1 MTLGICL
8 CGKWPSGVSP
18 YLCFLTLLL
27 FCFLALAACPPM
39 KFPFLR
45 SLLCLA
51 FCVWMP
57 VLADAAFEHAEA
69 RHTHPISL
77 TPDGTRLLAVDSI
90 NARLSVFD
98 VTGSGVPVRVA
109 EIPTGLEPVSV
120 RARTNDEVWVVNEL
134 SDSVSVISLSQGS
147 VLATLSAADEPADVV
162 FAQGKAF
169 VTCARNN
176 SVRIFD
182 VTSRQLVATVPLEGL
197 YPRALTTSADGSK
210 VYAAFLDSG
219 NGTTILPKG
228 AAPAQPAPQN
238 PNLPAPPQTALIVP
252 ANDPRV
258 SHFTLDHDVVE
269 IDAVT
274 HNILGYASGVGT
286 TLFDLA
292 FRPGSGDLWVGNTE
306 ALNLVRF
313 EPNLRGHFAEN
324 RVTRIAAGTGVVT
337 AFDLNPGI
345 DYQTLPNAA
354 AQATALAQPA
364 ALVFSGDGSV
374 LWIAAFASDRIA
386 KVNAEDASVQ
396 TRVDLRLGADTS
408 SAAMRGPRG
417 LALDEAGQRLFVLNK
432 LSHTVSVVS
441 TATLAVVNELPI
453 AAFNPMPASVKA
465 GQGYLFDARL
475 SGNGTVSCG
484 TCHFDAD
491 RDGLAWDLGDPT
503 GQMMTVLGAN
513 LSVHDNTPR
522 PRVMHPM
529 KGPMTTQTLRGM
541 QDGAPFHWRGD
552 RATIAAFNPTF
563 DLLMGGQQIDE
574 EDMADLTSYLESI
587 VNHPN
592 PNRNNDRSLPTS
604 LGNGNPV
611 SGRDLYNNHTKS
623 HCAVCHLLP
632 KGTDNNIDLPQE
644 VGASQPLKTPPLRTV
659 YQRMFYNPRAG
670 AESLSGFGMLHDGSG
685 FVLPIV
691 HPYVLDN
698 LDLAELRHVTA
709 FLQCFDTGVAP
720 AVGMSTTVNASN
732 RTQTSVTTV
741 LNLLEARA
749 AVDPAD
755 CDLIVRGKMGGQEKV
770 YQFSPGPK
778 TYRSEKVSEGSLTR
792 SALLALLEGSDS
804 ISFVGTLPGAGP
816 RLSVDADEDGFLNGD
831 DPNPG
836 LKDGPPTITQEPV
849 DRAVPPGANVSLT
862 VQAEGLGL
870 NFQWYKGTQP
880 ITTGKEATL
889 TLTAVTTADAGNYSV
904 QVLNLSGNRTSR
916 VVKLEVYPAPLI
928 TAHPLSVAV
937 KEGQSA
943 TFSVTA
949 TGSGLTY
956 QWRRGTAPVGGATT
970 RTLALNGV
978 GAADVGVYNVVVSNG
993 AGSETSEDATLNV
1006 QLKPVMNP
1014 LDLKRAIIGQDYSD
1028 TVSATFDPIRFTITG
1043 LPPGLK
1049 YDASTGVISG
1059 RPTVSKKY
1067 LVKATATNGAG
1078 TGSQVSQELTVEPFP
1093 AQLIGT
1099 YDGILPRNSGMNGL
1113 LGGRLK
1119 LTVAK
1124 TGAYSGSLSLG
1135 SVTHALKGA
1144 LKVLPDEDPTHEMF
1158 VKRKGK
1164 SDLKVTFTLGRE
1176 SRMVTGEVE
1185 EEGSTLP
1192 LAARLPDVELS
1203 RYTGNYT
1210 LALTL
1215 SVSDQG
1221 QAHIPQGHSH
1231 GTFKVSTKGAASG
1244 VISLA
1249 DGTKMTF
1256 AAPIAEGGHLP
1267 FHSLLYAKTGS
1278 AQGLLKLSADA
1289 MHRLAVGSEV
1299 SWFKQT
1305 QARFSRLYPQ
1315 TFGPLNLG
1323 VIGGIYT
1330 LPSSTQIAMNLV
1342 AGAGNARL
1350 VFARG
1355 GAPDPATRLNME
1367 ALEIQ
1372 PGSPA
1377 KMVFPVSNPG
1387 LVKLTVAP
1395 GKGTAFT
1402 AGGTGVFKGSFSL
1415 SDADTSLTSNK
1426 LLKRAAT
1433 FSGALVD
1440 DGTSVKGYG
1449 FFILA
1454 QMPTAEPKTMASTSP
1469 QLSGSVLL
1477 EATAR

>member
-1 MTLGICL
+1 
-8 CGKWPSGVSP
+8 
-18 YLCFLTLLL
+18 
-27 FCFLALAACPPM
+27 M
-39 KFPFLR
+39 KFTFLPFLV
-45 SLLCLA
+45 LLATYLGTTEA
-51 FCVWMP
+51 
-57 VLADAAFEHAEA
+57 AHAAFEHAEA
-69 RHTHPISL
+69 RHTHPVGL

-98 VTGSGVPVRVA
+98 VTGSGAPVRVT

-134 SDSVSVISLSQGS
+134 SDSVSVISLSQGV
-147 VLATLSAADEPADVV
+147 VLATLSAEDEPADVV

-176 SVRIFD
+176 SLRIFD
-182 VTSRQLVATVPLEGL
+182 VTTRNLVATIPLEGL
-197 YPRALTTSADGSK
+197 YPRVLTVSADGAK
-210 VYAAFLDSG
+210 VYAAFMDSG
-219 NGTTILPKG
+219 NRTTILPKS
-228 AAPAQPAPQN
+228 AAPAQPTPSN
-238 PNLPAPPQTALIVP
+238 PSLPAPPQTALIVP
-252 ANDPRV
+252 SDDSRV

-269 IDAVT
+269 IDASN
-274 HNILGYASGVGT
+274 HSILGYASGVGT

-306 ALNLVRF
+306 AFNLIRH
-313 EPNLRGHFAEN
+313 EPNLRGRFAAN
-324 RVTRIAAGTGVVT
+324 RLTRIAAGTGQVT

-354 AQATALAQPA
+354 AQATALAQPT
-364 ALVFSGDGSV
+364 ALAFSGDGGT

-386 KVNAEDASVQ
+386 KVNAEDAAVQ
-396 TRVDLRLGADTS
+396 ARVDLRTGADAS
-408 SAAMRGPRG
+408 AAAMRGPRG
-417 LALDEAGQRLFVLNK
+417 LVLDEASGRLFVLNK
-432 LSHTVSVVS
+432 LSHTLSVIS
-441 TATLAVVNELPI
+441 TDSLAIAHEIPI
-453 AAFNPMPASVKA
+453 SAFNPMPASVKA

-491 RDGLAWDLGDPT
+491 RDGLAWDLGDPA
-503 GQMMTVLGAN
+503 GEMMTVLGAN

-574 EDMADLTSYLESI
+574 EDMADLTSYLLSI

-604 LGNGNPV
+604 FGNGNPV
-611 SGRDLYNNHTKS
+611 TGRDLYNNHNKS

-644 VGASQPLKTPPLRTV
+644 VGSAQPLKTPPLRTV

-670 AESLSGFGMLHDGSG
+670 AESLSGFGMLHDGTG

-698 LDLAELRHVTA
+698 LDLAELKHVTA
-709 FLQCFDTGVAP
+709 FLQCFDSGVAP
-720 AVGMSTTVNASN
+720 AVGMSATVNVANRADASV
-732 RTQTSVTTV
+732 STV

-749 AVDPAD
+749 AVDPGD
-755 CDLIVRGKMGGQEKV
+755 CDLIVRGKVGGQEKR

-778 TYRSEKVSEGSLTR
+778 TYRSEKASEGSLTR
-792 SALLALLEGSDS
+792 SALLSLIEGSDS
-804 ISFVGTLPGAGP
+804 VSFLGTLPGAGP
-816 RLSVDADEDGFLNGD
+816 RLSVDEDEDGFLNGD

-849 DRAVPPGANVSLT
+849 DRAVPPGADVSLT

-870 NFQWYKGTQP
+870 SFQWYKGTQP
-880 ITTGKEATL
+880 IITGTEATL
-889 TLTAVTTADAGNYSV
+889 TLKEVTTADAGNYSV
-904 QVLNLSGNRTSR
+904 QVQNASGSRTSR
-916 VVKLEVYPAPLI
+916 VMKLEVYPAPVI
-928 TAHPLSVAV
+928 TVHPVSLSV

-949 TGSGLTY
+949 TGSGITY
-956 QWRRGTAPVGGATT
+956 QWRRGSAQVGGATA
-970 RTLALNGV
+970 RTLTLNGV
-978 GAADVGVYNVVVSNG
+978 SAADIGSYNVVVSNG
-993 AGSETSEDATLNV
+993 AGSDTSGEAQLSV

-1014 LDLKRAIIGQDYSD
+1014 LNLRGAIIGQDYSD
-1028 TVSATFDPIRFTITG
+1028 AVSATHEPTRFTITG

-1059 RPTVSKKY
+1059 RPTVSKTY

-1078 TGSQVSQELTVEPFP
+1078 TGPQVSQELTVEPFP

-1099 YDGILPRNSGMNGL
+1099 YDGIMPRNLGMNGL

-1124 TGAYSGSLSLG
+1124 TGAYSGTLSLG

-1164 SDLKVTFTLGRE
+1164 SDLKVTLTLGRQ
-1176 SRMVTGEVE
+1176 SRMVTGEIE
-1185 EEGSTLP
+1185 EEGSTLA

-1210 LALTL
+1210 LALKL
-1215 SVSDQG
+1215 SLGDQG
-1221 QAHIPQGHSH
+1221 QPHIPQGHSH
-1231 GTFKVSTKGAASG
+1231 GAFKVSTKGAASG
-1244 VISLA
+1244 VIFLA

-1278 AQGLLKLSADA
+1278 AQGLLKLGSDA

-1299 SWFKQT
+1299 SWFKET

-1323 VIGGIYT
+1323 VIGGVYT
-1330 LPSSTQIAMNLV
+1330 VPSSTEIAMNLE

-1350 VFARG
+1350 AFARG
-1355 GAPDPATRLNME
+1355 GAPDPATRLNLE

-1377 KMVFPVSNPG
+1377 KLVFPASNPG
-1387 LVKLTVAP
+1387 LVKLTVTP
-1395 GKGTAFT
+1395 GKGAAFT

-1415 SDADTSLTSNK
+1415 SDMDNSLTPNK
-1426 LLKRAAT
+1426 LLKRTAT

-1454 QMPTAEPKTMASTSP
+1454 QMPTAEPKTTTSTSP

-1477 EATAR
+1477 EASVP